1 MQGARLF
8 GTVGTEIREIAVL
21 SSAQDR
27 GLRDEAL
34 QDGRQE
40 ALKKATMGC
49 PGMLKE
55 LRGATER
62 KWPYVRKCRGSTIGV
77 DLFIWLHQEIMNFF
91 KDVVWLFRWTRLQG
105 RNQDAV
111 GAG

>member
-8 GTVGTEIREIAVL
+8 GTVGTEIREIAAVQ
-21 SSAQDR
+21 SCGAQDP

-34 QDGRQE
+34 HDGRQE

-77 DLFIWLHQEIMNFF
+77 NLFIWLHQ
-91 KDVVWLFRWTRLQG
+91 LQLCMYAERACKKG
-105 RNQDAV
+105 LTLCDIY
-111 GAG
+111 

>member
-55 LRGATER
+55 LRGSTER

-77 DLFIWLHQEIMNFF
+77 DLGLIIHANQTS
-91 KDVVWLFRWTRLQG
+91 VG
-105 RNQDAV
+105 RN
-111 GAG
+111 